1 VIEALTRHA
10 AGTFIRLAGVGR
22 RLTAFQSGDQTA
34 SVRIRK
40 LLVTAAG
47 VLSLSVLAPT
57 LSGSAPGAGAATP
70 ATDTSGIVYPLTSFL
85 DWAQNPLSN
94 FTNPTLG
101 AYAFGQELAAA
112 QASIQGLPAQLD
124 PSVLL
129 GPNGPSNAVAISEEM
144 ASALIHL
151 RPRVAGD
158 DVTDMANPNFL
169 PDYDHNGVSGDP
181 GDFVAMSTGAAS
193 TGYFLYP
200 CLADSGAVTYE
211 TTGGTCAAA
220 GTAGDTFKQGLAQRT
235 QIVNARGLTLSA
247 TVWFPAIALKPGCPS
262 VSPNPSGCTAPGGL
276 APRASLN
283 GGRGLPTV
291 VISDGLAS
299 AQDSYFWLAMSLA
312 RAGDIV
318 VTYDPAGQ
326 GQSEGS
332 VVNLFTPSVADCEFG
347 GACRD
352 LQDVL
357 RWVVGQPITPV
368 VNLAT
373 ATPLGFSGPTMSPN
387 PAIHNPAYAP
397 AGANQVDPARGA
409 IDPSKL
415 AVVGHSMGALSLLN
429 LLWFQGHGGTGA
441 DGKPL
446 PPLAAGVAL
455 SGAGPTTATVP
466 VQFQTSDFD
475 GSPTLIGPAVGGV
488 DLGTGGNGIGYAD
501 MKPLYDQLRTQGPGQ
516 SALSL
521 IVLEGGLHTDFI
533 DTPFITRTNWSLAV
547 SAHYA
552 QDWLGCYLD
561 ANRADCASASTAVPH
576 LSSSFAS
583 EAAATGPPPRQSGCI
598 TVPTTAS
605 LGDAPGS
612 FLPAIAGHPVFNCVR
627 PG

>member
-1 VIEALTRHA
+1 M
-10 AGTFIRLAGVGR
+10 
-22 RLTAFQSGDQTA
+22 
-34 SVRIRK
+34 RIRK
-40 LLVTAAG
+40 LLVAATG
-47 VLSLSVLAPT
+47 FLILSILGPALVDS
-57 LSGSAPGAGAATP
+57 GAAAASP
-70 ATDTSGIVYPLTSFL
+70 ATDTAGIVYPLTSFL

-94 FTNPTLG
+94 LTNPDLG
-101 AYAFGQELAAA
+101 AYALGQELASA
-112 QASIQGLPAQLD
+112 QATIQGLPSQLD
-124 PSVLL
+124 PSALL

-151 RPRVAGD
+151 RPRVVGD
-158 DVTDMANPNFL
+158 DVTDMANPDFM

-181 GDFVAMSTGAAS
+181 GDFVAMSTGTAS

-211 TTGGTCAAA
+211 TTSGSCAAP
-220 GTAGDTFKQGLAQRT
+220 GTAGDTYKEGLAQRT
-235 QIVNARGLTLSA
+235 QIVNSRGLTLSA

-262 VSPNPSGCTAPGGL
+262 VNPDPSSCAAPNGL

-332 VVNLFTPSVADCEFG
+332 VANLFTPSVADCEFA

-352 LQDVL
+352 LQDVV

-373 ATPLGFSGPTMSPN
+373 ATPLGFPGPAMSPN

-397 AGANQVDPARGA
+397 AGANPVDPALGA

-429 LLWFQGHGGTGA
+429 YLWFQGSGGTGA
-441 DGKPL
+441 DGRPL

-455 SGAGPTTATVP
+455 SGAAPTTAAVP

-475 GSPTLIGPAVGGV
+475 GSPTLIGPAVGGI
-488 DLGTGGNGIGYAD
+488 DFGTGGNGIGYAE
-501 MKPLYDQLRTQGPGQ
+501 MKPLYDQLRTQGPGR

-533 DTPFITRTNWSLAV
+533 DTPFITRTAWSLAV

-552 QDWLGCYLD
+552 QDWLGCYLS
-561 ANRADCASASTAVPH
+561 ANRANCVSASTAVPH

-583 EAAATGPPPRQSGCI
+583 EATPTGPPPRQSRCI

-605 LGDAPGS
+605 LGDAPGA
-612 FLPAIAGHPVFNCVR
+612 FLQAIGGHPVFNCVQ